1 MEQFETGMM
10 ARSKSGHDAGKVYVI
25 TKVEEAYVY
34 LVDGKV
40 RTLDKPKKKKKKHV
54 QLIKEGSKFG
64 IRKIIRIRRKRI
76 CQKLT

>member
-40 RTLDKPKKKKKKHV
+40 
-54 QLIKEGSKFG
+54 S
-64 IRKIIRIRRKRI
+64 RKR
-76 CQKLT
+76 KRRSMAS